1 MRWPRAREAVCE
13 SVLGALRDRAG
24 AASPARCS
32 AGDLSAA
39 ERPAADL
46 SAEDRPAAD
55 RPAPD
60 CPLAVRVGRPAV
72 PRDGRRGLPR
82 MTSMG

>member
-32 AGDLSAA
+32 AGDRSAA
-39 ERPAADL
+39 
-46 SAEDRPAAD
+46 DRPAAD

-60 CPLAVRVGRPAV
+60 RPLVARPGRAVVALE
-72 PRDGRRGLPR
+72 GRRGLPR